1 MKREVAGLSGNFR
14 RACPHSMRAE
24 GFAGFLLCGQNIKTH
39 GSVCKASETP
49 ARGRATTVRVEKQGI
64 KSPLYKHSENS
75 TKLSGGTK

>member
-1 MKREVAGLSGNFR
+1 MSSLDEGGGIR
-14 RACPHSMRAE
+14 R
-24 GFAGFLLCGQNIKTH
+24 FLLCGQNIKTH
-39 GSVCKASETP
+39 GSVYKASETP